1 MDTLYSYHNGNSVV
15 KLFEDGTREISTL
28 APSFDFDY
36 PLNIDIRCSTK
47 CSFGYNPKKGKST
60 CEFCHE
66 SSRTDGKECDY
77 TALRQKLVGL
87 PKGIELAVG
96 CNKATD
102 NMDAFLFWCRLN
114 DYVVNLTINQGHI
127 DKNYDRLRSWIDMGF
142 IHGLGVSYRR
152 NMKWNF
158 GFCNYI
164 LCYPNTVFHVI
175 AGIDDI
181 NDVLSLKDKGVK
193 KILVLGEKDF
203 GFNTGKVD
211 LTTKCHKEWY
221 WWVKKLFT
229 EFDTVSFDNLALE
242 QLNIKR
248 FLTPEQWNEFHQGEY
263 SFYINAVEK
272 YFAPS
277 SRSNEKTP
285 WGNITVK
292 EYFKTLKNRN
302 NGV

>member
-1 MDTLYSYHNGNSVV
+1 MNVLYSYHNGNSVV
-15 KLFEDGTREISTL
+15 KLLEDGTREIFTL
-28 APSFDFDY
+28 EPSFDFDY

-47 CSFGYNPKKGKST
+47 CSFGYNPKTGKST

-77 TALRQKLVGL
+77 IALRQKLVGL

-96 CNKATD
+96 CNELTGQ
-102 NMDAFLFWCRLN
+102 MEAFLFWCTVN
-114 DYVVNLTINQGHI
+114 DYVVNLTINQGHLK
-127 DKNYDRLRSWIDMGF
+127 KNHTALKSMINRGF
-142 IHGLGVSYRR
+142 VKGLGVSYRSSLLWDIR
-152 NMKWNF
+152 SD
-158 GFCNYI
+158 I
-164 LCYPNTVFHVI
+164 LEYPNTVFHVI

-181 NDVLSLKDKGVK
+181 NDVLTLKDKGVK

-203 GFNTGKVD
+203 GFNAGKVD
-211 LTTKCHKEWY
+211 LTTRCHKEWY

-248 FLTPEQWNEFHQGEY
+248 FLTPEQWDEFNQGEY
-263 SFYINAVEK
+263 SFYINAVDR

-277 SRSNEKTP
+277 SRSNEKTL
-285 WGNITVK
+285 WENITVK
-292 EYFKTLKNRN
+292 EYFKTLKNKN
-302 NGV
+302 NGM